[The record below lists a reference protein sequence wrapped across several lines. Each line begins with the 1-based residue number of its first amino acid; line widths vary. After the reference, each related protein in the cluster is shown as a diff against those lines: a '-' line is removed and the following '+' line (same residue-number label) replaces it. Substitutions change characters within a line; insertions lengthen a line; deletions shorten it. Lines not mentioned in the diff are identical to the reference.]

1 MKIKKLAIEIIC
13 AYLNQ
18 GMTAAA
24 INDIYEIRHGNDQ
37 VLLGHLT
44 ALRNIFD
51 AAIKE
56 IEDERKN

>member
-1 MKIKKLAIEIIC
+1 MRSKELAIEIIC
-13 AYLNQ
+13 AYLGNS
-18 GMTAAA
+18 MTAAG

-37 VLLGHLT
+37 ILLGHLT